1 MKLIGMVTKSQPVFV
16 LMEFMGN
23 GDLQNFLR
31 KRRQGIRFLSFVIFL
46 CFLRPGNANN
56 LEVPTD
62 SKVLQMA
69 AEIAD
74 GMAYLESRKIIHRL
88 LFITF
93 ERLGKAVRFRKCLR
107 TSVTI

>member
-1 MKLIGMVTKSQPVFV
+1 MVIFRIS
-16 LMEFMGN
+16 LGN
-23 GDLQNFLR
+23 AGKASDF
-31 KRRQGIRFLSFVIFL
+31 FLSSYFF
-46 CFLRPGNANN
+46 FLRPGNANN

-88 LFITF
+88 SFIIF